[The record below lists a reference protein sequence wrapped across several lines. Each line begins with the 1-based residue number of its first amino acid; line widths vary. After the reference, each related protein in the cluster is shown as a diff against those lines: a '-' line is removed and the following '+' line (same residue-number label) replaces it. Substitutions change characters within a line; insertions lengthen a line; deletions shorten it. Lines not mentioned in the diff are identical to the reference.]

1 MTHQSFYRK
10 YRPVVFD
17 EVKGQDHVTR
27 TLRNAI
33 VTGKI
38 SHAYLFAG
46 SRGTGKTSVAKLLAK
61 ALNCVDGPTAD
72 PCGKCESCIA
82 IGAGTSLDVVEMDA
96 ASNRGIDDIRDIR
109 DKVAFSPVEGKS
121 KVYILDE
128 AHMLT
133 KEASNAFLKVLE
145 EPPPHVIFVLCTT
158 EAHKVLPTIQ
168 SRCQRFE
175 FRRPNADMVLE
186 VLDRVTAEE
195 QLDIEK
201 AGLEAIAR
209 AAAGSFR
216 DAIGVLDQL
225 ATYCEGEIKLTD
237 VLSLLGTV
245 ESELLFEAVDIVAET
260 DPRGALL
267 FINRLSEGGKDF
279 GQFAGELVGHLRNVF
294 LFQRLDEYPAGI
306 INVSA
311 DDLSRLKAQ
320 ARMLTEAQVFRFLE
334 LLTGAQAAIKQGDDP
349 RLQLELAFI
358 AMASPAVDRSEK
370 SILYRLDQ
378 LERQVAEGGIAG
390 KASPAAAGTDTHGE
404 ADTEVE
410 TETDEI
416 RESTEPEESK
426 PVIQLS
432 LDRIQRAWS
441 IILSQVK
448 KKKVPLHSLLQ
459 EARPVDLDGKT
470 LVIGFAP
477 GAEFHKN
484 QVEKQDNVSVLTGVL
499 RDMTGDDLR
508 VRCTISEGARPA
520 QEKVPSHEEII
531 AMAKKA
537 FSAEEVEPAPRD
549 GGGSGDNVPPGA
561 APE

>member
-10 YRPVVFD
+10 YRPVTFD

-72 PCGKCESCIA
+72 PCGKCESCVA

-186 VLDRVTAEE
+186 VLGRVTAEE
-195 QLDIEK
+195 QLDIEE
-201 AGLEAIAR
+201 AGLAAIAR
-209 AAAGSFR
+209 TAAGSFR

-225 ATYCEGEIKLTD
+225 ATYCEGEISLTD

-245 ESELLFEAVDIVAET
+245 ESELLFEAVDIVADM

-279 GQFAGELVGHLRNVF
+279 GQFAGELIGHLRNVF

-306 INVSA
+306 INVST

-334 LLTGAQAAIKQGDDP
+334 LLIGAQAAIKQGDDP

-378 LERQVAEGGIAG
+378 LERQVAEGG
-390 KASPAAAGTDTHGE
+390 AAAGKVSP
-404 ADTEVE
+404 ADAEVE
-410 TETDEI
+410 TETDEV
-416 RESTEPEESK
+416 RETAGPEESK

-459 EARPVDLDGKT
+459 EARPVDLEGNT
-470 LVIGFAP
+470 LVIGFSP

-484 QVEKQDNVSVLTGVL
+484 QVEKQDNISVLAGVL

-508 VRCTISEGARPA
+508 VRCIISEGARPV

-537 FSAEEVEPAPRD
+537 FKAEEVEPAPRD
-549 GGGSGDNVPPGA
+549 GGGSGDSIPPGA

>member
-1 MTHQSFYRK
+1 METMTHQSFYRK

-245 ESELLFEAVDIVAET
+245 ESELLFEAVDIVAE
-260 DPRGALL
+260 
-267 FINRLSEGGKDF
+267 
-279 GQFAGELVGHLRNVF
+279 
-294 LFQRLDEYPAGI
+294 
-306 INVSA
+306 
-311 DDLSRLKAQ
+311 
-320 ARMLTEAQVFRFLE
+320 
-334 LLTGAQAAIKQGDDP
+334 
-349 RLQLELAFI
+349 
-358 AMASPAVDRSEK
+358 
-370 SILYRLDQ
+370 
-378 LERQVAEGGIAG
+378 
-390 KASPAAAGTDTHGE
+390 
-404 ADTEVE
+404 
-410 TETDEI
+410 
-416 RESTEPEESK
+416 
-426 PVIQLS
+426 
-432 LDRIQRAWS
+432 
-441 IILSQVK
+441 
-448 KKKVPLHSLLQ
+448 
-459 EARPVDLDGKT
+459 
-470 LVIGFAP
+470 
-477 GAEFHKN
+477 
-484 QVEKQDNVSVLTGVL
+484 
-499 RDMTGDDLR
+499 
-508 VRCTISEGARPA
+508 
-520 QEKVPSHEEII
+520 
-531 AMAKKA
+531 
-537 FSAEEVEPAPRD
+537 
-549 GGGSGDNVPPGA
+549 
-561 APE
+561 